1 MEVSDLQGG
10 DQTALLICLLLH
22 SSKSHSCEAQ
32 WYRAVWEAACLHGR
46 FPSNVAVVV
55 AVHPAESGRWKPDT
69 PVVADEQPWDGYIQV
84 FLEEEA

>member
-1 MEVSDLQGG
+1 M
-10 DQTALLICLLLH
+10 
-22 SSKSHSCEAQ
+22 
-32 WYRAVWEAACLHGR
+32 HGR

-55 AVHPAESGRWKPDT
+55 AVHPAESGRWKQDT